1 MFAQILSMITP
12 AFALLFACLFGFM
25 WLKDRT
31 RLHILGVSLG
41 YAGLVVSFML
51 AVTVFDA
58 NSVVI
63 VTLIN
68 IVATGGAAGMVWG
81 ISRRLGQRSPV
92 EAYIAIAA
100 CSSIAIALA
109 VLARAPMVIM
119 LAQNGAS
126 ALVFAIG
133 AVTAWHS
140 GSRHTLD
147 RVMVWL
153 LSLLSVHSFTRPMQ
167 VMLLEGL
174 PATVGFD
181 ATALQAINVVVL
193 CLFSAL
199 LGMVFFANL
208 ARDQI
213 VKEREAGRLDALSGL
228 SSRAVFEAAARDKLD
243 RAGEQDAEV
252 SLIIADI
259 DHFKRVNDT
268 WGHAAGDRV
277 IAAFGQLIAARIRSA
292 DEAGRVGGEEFCLLV
307 WNCDETAAIG
317 LADRLRRALPD
328 QSRREGDV
336 VASCTASFGV
346 AQWHAGESYKDLFK
360 RADSRLYEAKRAGRD
375 RVHPKPQGQYEDK
388 DKIVALSA

>member
-1 MFAQILSMITP
+1 MITP

-25 WLKDRT
+25 WTRDRT

-41 YAGLVVSFML
+41 YAGLVVSFVL
-51 AVTVFDA
+51 AVTLFDP

-63 VTLIN
+63 AAFIN
-68 IVATGGAAGMVWG
+68 IVATGGAASMVWG
-81 ISRRLGQRSPV
+81 IARRLGQRSPLA
-92 EAYIAIAA
+92 AYCAVIA

-109 VLARAPMVIM
+109 VWARAPMAIM
-119 LAQNGAS
+119 LAQNGGS

-140 GSRHTLD
+140 GSRQGLD

-153 LSLLSVHSFTRPMQ
+153 LSLLSLHGFTRPLQ
-167 VMLLEGL
+167 AMLIEGL
-174 PATVGFD
+174 PATIGFD
-181 ATALQAINVVVL
+181 AAALQAINVVAL
-193 CLFSAL
+193 CLFSAG
-199 LGMVFFANL
+199 LGMVFFASL

-213 VKEREAGRLDALSGL
+213 DEEREAGRLDPLSGL

-252 SLIIADI
+252 SLIMADI

-307 WNCDETAAIG
+307 WNCPEAAAIG
-317 LADRLRRALPD
+317 LADRLRLALPD

-346 AQWHAGESYKDLFK
+346 AQWHPGESYTNLFK
-360 RADSRLYEAKRAGRD
+360 RADSQLYNAKRAGRD
-375 RVHPKPQGQYEDK
+375 RVYPKLHGQYEDE
-388 DKIVALSA
+388 DNIVAISA